1 MDLPVAVLLQAVTSR
16 YKPLHQLLQADTV
29 RYKPLRTGVPPC
41 GCAVTSCDKLRQA
54 ATSCD
59 KLRQAV
65 TGRYMPA
72 HLLRPCSLL
81 GASPSARGGSKP
93 SDDRSMSLIDFF
105 RACLRLRSSADHS
118 NDEGRPQ

>member
-41 GCAVTSCDKLRQA
+41 GCAV
-54 ATSCD
+54 TSCD